1 MKHPNSIK
9 DEEDI
14 VVDIEKIKAL
24 FDFLIG
30 EK

>member
-14 VVDIEKIKAL
+14 VVDIEKIKPL